1 MTAAAA
7 ALDTITRGITAFK
20 SAGTTHAL
28 AFALSCLAKI
38 YADLGRYDDARR
50 TKGEALAMIEASGE
64 RWFEAEV
71 KRMAGEIALLEPK
84 PGVPKAEVY
93 FNRALDVARRQ
104 QAKSWELR
112 AAMSMARL

>member
-1 MTAAAA
+1 M
-7 ALDTITRGITAFK
+7 K
-20 SAGTTHAL
+20 KQS
-28 AFALSCLAKI
+28 FALSWLAKI

-50 TKGEALAMIEASGE
+50 TIGEALATIEASGE